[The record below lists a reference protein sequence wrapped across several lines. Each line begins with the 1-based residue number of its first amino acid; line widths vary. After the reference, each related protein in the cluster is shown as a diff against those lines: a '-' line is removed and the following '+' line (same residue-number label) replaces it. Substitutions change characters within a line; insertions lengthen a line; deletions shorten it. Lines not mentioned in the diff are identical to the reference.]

1 MYKLKL
7 TVKNQTEK
15 IAISDIPA
23 LRQAFVGAS
32 LLIVIGV
39 ALAIGGSDGWLILPL
54 LVSVGLMFSA
64 LSGWCPMAQLME
76 KMPWNNK

>member
-1 MYKLKL
+1 MYIFKL

-23 LRQAFVGAS
+23 LRQAFAIAS
-32 LLIVIGV
+32 FLIVVGV
-39 ALAIGGSDGWLILPL
+39 AFAINGSPFFLILPL
-54 LVSVGLMFSA
+54 IVSIGLLFTA
-64 LSGWCPMAQLME
+64 LAGWCPPASLLE